1 MSFGKCLAARDEGDH
16 SLAAKTQV
24 TVNANFRTSS
34 LLFVPCKIGSKSMK
48 GLFDTGAEVTLADVS
63 ITDSERWIPAPY
75 VNIPVTLDG
84 TPLKI
89 KGAVRATFEFQGV
102 SVHDHL
108 IYLVEGLGVSCLLGT
123 DVMSR
128 FPNGFILDFSRRS
141 VHSLTLR
148 YSFTHLEVS
157 SQIWSQG
164 LTISVLDKTFQILC
178 TKGQ

>member
-1 MSFGKCLAARDEGDH
+1 
-16 SLAAKTQV
+16 
-24 TVNANFRTSS
+24 
-34 LLFVPCKIGSKSMK
+34 MK

-141 VHSLTLR
+141 VTLAQPTSEGDAVKFSHPDHQLPQLKGSAR
-148 YSFTHLEVS
+148 AVVGRVRLRDTVTVPAGHEAVLRA
-157 SQIWSQG
+157 
-164 LTISVLDKTFQILC
+164 SVDPSVA
-178 TKGQ
+178 